1 MNSLRSIFN
10 RLSDDDYK
18 EVLDNQFLDLGFY
31 ESPDSKEFGD
41 SYISKLTKDADVAC
55 PVMESGWRQTDIET
69 MLKSNDQRLINSIA
83 ANLSSP
89 HIQSMNTEGL
99 TDEQVAESSI
109 PRNLEMSDLERIQDS
124 IVPET
129 PAEIPA

>member
-1 MNSLRSIFN
+1 
-10 RLSDDDYK
+10 
-18 EVLDNQFLDLGFY
+18 
-31 ESPDSKEFGD
+31 
-41 SYISKLTKDADVAC
+41 
-55 PVMESGWRQTDIET
+55 MESGWRQTDVET

-83 ANLSSP
+83 GNLSSL
-89 HIQSMNTEGL
+89 HVQSMSTEGL

-129 PAEIPA
+129 PAESPVETPKTE